1 MKHQH
6 RSKRKSK
13 VPHRVVDIKVEM
25 SEKHLAAMGALVLAF
40 NEAEAALDRLF
51 FVVTQLPEAV
61 QIEIST
67 RIGNAEKTNIIKKGC
82 AEFFAQ
88 SELEQLQEV
97 LGEGMFGTLKDYRDG
112 VVHARHINAITG
124 IGVKL
129 DRSATVF
136 NYLVRRDALD
146 AAYDLLV
153 VIRRELDEA
162 IQLVEGAKAM
172 KLLAPPD
179 SNRLQLEAELMA
191 SRSRFGQCQKERR
204 ALPKIPEFPSEEELR
219 VAELQ
224 AQQARTA
231 ELMSRYQFW
240 TFPQYRRQ
248 FSPALWNYIQNTPLP
263 LLDEDK

>member
-6 RSKRKSK
+6 RSKRNSK

-162 IQLVEGAKAM
+162 IPLVE
-172 KLLAPPD
+172 
-179 SNRLQLEAELMA
+179 
-191 SRSRFGQCQKERR
+191 RS
-204 ALPKIPEFPSEEELR
+204 
-219 VAELQ
+219 
-224 AQQARTA
+224 
-231 ELMSRYQFW
+231 
-240 TFPQYRRQ
+240 
-248 FSPALWNYIQNTPLP
+248 
-263 LLDEDK
+263 